1 MAEPLEMISLES
13 MYKYPC
19 STVRDFEEMGGK
31 TEEEE
36 FLVCVDGFAI
46 LSEIKK
52 GASFF
57 FIGCV
62 K

>member
-1 MAEPLEMISLES
+1 MISLES
-13 MYKYPC
+13 MYKDPC

-36 FLVCVDGFAI
+36 FLVCVDRFAI

-57 FIGCV
+57 FVGCV